1 MKTKTMTKT
10 MAKAKTRMQAQTKA
24 VAKNPKTRCGSE
36 RGSCRGGRSLFRNS
50 TVVVLREGIM
60 SDYAF

>member
-24 VAKNPKTRCGSE
+24 VTKNPKTR
-36 RGSCRGGRSLFRNS
+36 GRSLFRNS